1 MQINAL
7 RIKVPVTRTEVKKDP
22 KPSRRTQMLIFK
34 HVIGTICSYTDQ
46 VIRGSLQR
54 NKNVVKH
61 RVLWFIRL
69 YSDETK

>member
-1 MQINAL
+1 MPITASQAPYLYTCKGMQINAL

-34 HVIGTICSYTDQ
+34 HVIGTIYSYTDQ

-54 NKNVVKH
+54 NKM
-61 RVLWFIRL
+61 L
-69 YSDETK
+69 